1 MIWTNTTLQPHP
13 KYDTELHEWDVT
25 VIRNGVAVKLRPAH
39 IVLATGTLG
48 DAYTPD
54 IPGEKIF
61 RGTTLHSTVYDGP
74 KPYAGKRVVVIGAG
88 NSSIDICQGLALHG
102 AQSVTMV
109 QRSSTCVIGRDFI
122 SVFLREGWP
131 EDVPMEAS
139 DLRWASIPNGLQKK
153 MSIASQDYMWESQK
167 ELHDKLRKGGIKLNM
182 GPEGEGLYI
191 MTLGRLGGMP
201 CAFRSVNFSLTI
213 DRRIL

>member
-1 MIWTNTTLQPHP
+1 
-13 KYDTELHEWDVT
+13 
-25 VIRNGVAVKLRPAH
+25 
-39 IVLATGTLG
+39 
-48 DAYTPD
+48 
-54 IPGEKIF
+54 
-61 RGTTLHSTVYDGP
+61 
-74 KPYAGKRVVVIGAG
+74 
-88 NSSIDICQGLALHG
+88 
-102 AQSVTMV
+102 
-109 QRSSTCVIGRDFI
+109 
-122 SVFLREGWP
+122 
-131 EDVPMEAS
+131 MEAS